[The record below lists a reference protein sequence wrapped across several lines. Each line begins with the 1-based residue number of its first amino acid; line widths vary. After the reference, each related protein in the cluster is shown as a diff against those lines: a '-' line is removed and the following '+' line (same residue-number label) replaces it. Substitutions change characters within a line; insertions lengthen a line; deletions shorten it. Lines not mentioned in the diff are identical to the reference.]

1 MKRLNE
7 FHVCQHYYM
16 SKFVQHICMFVFI
29 HMYYVIWW
37 SYFGTFCIC
46 QRCSLYMNIWSEIYP
61 LVAIVV
67 QVFWLFNLW
76 VESSGFNGSIHPFSH
91 PSIDCKSSLSAVME
105 SSLSVIMEYSKW
117 YSRVVSAFLTSDSA
131 NGHFSGGHK
140 QFKIQLELK
149 LNDLKSTLPIS
160 SSIDDYMLVFGQI
173 KWFMGICLST
183 DIYTIHSCS
192 SFLW

>member
-1 MKRLNE
+1 MPTLLHE
-7 FHVCQHYYM
+7 QICTTYM
-16 SKFVQHICMFVFI
+16 
-29 HMYYVIWW
+29 YVRIYTYVLCYLMIILRYILYLQKVLTIYEYMIWNL
-37 SYFGTFCIC
+37 SSCC
-46 QRCSLYMNIWSEIYP
+46 DRCSGFSVGYLIC
-61 LVAIVV
+61 
-67 QVFWLFNLW
+67 
-76 VESSGFNGSIHPFSH
+76 ESSGFNGSIHPFSQ

-105 SSLSVIMEYSKW
+105 SSLSAIMEYSKW

-149 LNDLKSTLPIS
+149 MNGLKTTLPIS

-192 SFLW
+192 SLLW